1 MSKKEK
7 VLKRDEK
14 GFVTNKHFWSIER
27 GNQLIKLSKF
37 TGEARVKGPG
47 LHFCMPMF
55 TVGKEVNVA
64 DRNDQFIDIRCKS
77 RDGFEVF
84 LDIDLITCVT
94 DAIKLE
100 FDAANPDDMV
110 KSILEGMMRKFV
122 SSKNY
127 DELSEMK
134 FNINAPENS
143 WMKDILNDFENNYGL
158 KISKVIFKK
167 VRLPKELEDDFQK
180 KIIQEK
186 ENERRLSEAKTT
198 VEVAKYNAKAKE
210 VDKQVDTTVID
221 KQIEKL
227 LKHGFTLEQ
236 IKEIVNTRQIKE
248 SNGNVTYIVGGNN
261 GVAQMVAAMSA
272 MQNNQ
277 NTEQVQEETKTYVKK

>member
-47 LHFCMPMF
+47 LHFCMPVF
-55 TVGKEVNVA
+55 TVGKEVNVT
-64 DRNDQFIDIRCKS
+64 DRNNHFVDIRCKS
-77 RDGFEVF
+77 KDDYEVF
-84 LDIDLITCVT
+84 LDIDLVTCFT
-94 DAIKLE
+94 DVLKAE
-100 FDAANPDDMV
+100 FASSNPGEILN
-110 KSILEGMMRKFV
+110 STLEGMFRKFA
-122 SSKNY
+122 STKDY
-127 DELSEMK
+127 AELSEMK
-134 FNINAPENS
+134 FDINAPENS
-143 WMKDILNDFENNYGL
+143 WMKGILDDFENNYGL

-180 KIIQEK
+180 KIIQQK
-186 ENERRLSEAKTT
+186 ENERRLAEAKNT

-210 VDKQVDTTVID
+210 IDKQVDTSIID

-227 LKHGFTLEQ
+227 QKQGLSTDE
-236 IKEIVNTRQIKE
+236 IKEIIMTRIISDSK
-248 SNGNVTYIVGGNN
+248 GNITHIVGGNN
-261 GVAQMVAAMSA
+261 GVAQMAATMATMPNDTKS
-272 MQNNQ
+272 N
-277 NTEQVQEETKTYVKK
+277 EVSETPKTYVKK

>member
-55 TVGKEVNVA
+55 TVGKEVNIT
-64 DRNDQFIDIRCKS
+64 DRNNHFVDIRCKS
-77 RDGFEVF
+77 KDDYEVF
-84 LDIDLITCVT
+84 LDIDLVTCFT
-94 DAIKLE
+94 DVLKAE
-100 FDAANPDDMV
+100 FAASNPGEILT
-110 KSILEGMMRKFV
+110 STLEGMFRKFT
-122 SSKNY
+122 STKDY
-127 DELSEMK
+127 QELSEMK
-134 FNINAPENS
+134 FDINAPENS
-143 WMKDILNDFENNYGL
+143 WMKDILDDFENNYGL

-248 SNGNVTYIVGGNN
+248 SNGNVTYIVGNNN
-261 GVAQMVAAMSA
+261 GVAQMAAAMSA